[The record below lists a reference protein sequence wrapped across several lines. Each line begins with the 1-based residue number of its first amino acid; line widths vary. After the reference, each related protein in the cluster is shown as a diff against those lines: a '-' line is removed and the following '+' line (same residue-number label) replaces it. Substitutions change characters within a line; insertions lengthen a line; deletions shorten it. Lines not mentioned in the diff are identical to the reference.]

1 MTRTVVHDESRAS
14 ADGPRGAPP
23 VTVVVNGE
31 LRTLAAGTTL
41 ADLLRAHDLDP
52 RLVVVE
58 RNRTILR
65 DRSAYSTLTLE
76 EGDALELVHF
86 VGGG

>member
-14 ADGPRGAPP
+14 ADGPRGVPP

>member
-1 MTRTVVHDESRAS
+1 MTEVADTEAVGGGERGS
-14 ADGPRGAPP
+14 AVW
-23 VTVVVNGE
+23 VTVNGE
-31 LRTLAAGTTL
+31 RRTLAAGTTL

-58 RNRTILR
+58 RNRAILR
-65 DRSAYSTLTLE
+65 DRASFASLTLAD
-76 EGDALELVHF
+76 GDVLELVHF

>member
-1 MTRTVVHDESRAS
+1 MTLRRTETVVD
-14 ADGPRGAPP
+14 APSDA
-23 VTVVVNGE
+23 VRLTVNGE
-31 LRTLAAGTTL
+31 PREVPGGWTL

-58 RNRTILR
+58 HNRTILR
-65 DRSAYSTLTLE
+65 DRDAFAALSLR
-76 EGDALELVHF
+76 EGDSLELVHF